1 MIEIG
6 SPRESCRC
14 TNVVTLVAGC
24 PWHINV
30 ASYPE
35 MLEGCSS
42 ACKEVALWSITTLAC
57 CLADR
62 LTHLGGALM
71 IGEQVIKNFAHAC
84 SINPDFLGALS
95 A

>member
-1 MIEIG
+1 MPAIDADLHQV
-6 SPRESCRC
+6 ESA
-14 TNVVTLVAGC
+14 LVAGC

-30 ASYPE
+30 ASYLE
-35 MLEGCSS
+35 ML
-42 ACKEVALWSITTLAC
+42 EVALWSITTLAC